1 MYSAVLPPSLMLF
14 FILISYFCI
23 KCLILQFHLDKG
35 IIAFNRGDPAEGE
48 QFCRKKKS
56 RRRQRP
62 HPTPSTI
69 NSANKTLLTINPRPN
84 VLPSSDCSQFYFLL
98 RTKTPPPARAS
109 PPILE
114 LPVLFPASC
123 HWQLTVFLS
132 SSLILYFAHWEF
144 INWDCFVGCPLE
156 RLAEYPV
163 YPFYDLN
170 ELLHFSF
177 NFWFPAKI
185 GGQLPNWLSNGLGW
199 ANWAKWGVR
208 ILNRIEL

>member
-1 MYSAVLPPSLMLF
+1 MLF

-62 HPTPSTI
+62 HPTPATI

-109 PPILE
+109 PPIFE
-114 LPVLFPASC
+114 LLFPFPASC
-123 HWQLTVFLS
+123 NWQLTVFLS
-132 SSLILYFAHWEF
+132 SSLILYFARWEF
-144 INWDCFVGCPLE
+144 INWDCFVVRPIRKACRCRVSRISLQRSQRTSSFLFQLLISSQDWWPTSQLTEQRPWLGKLGQVGSPDLE
-156 RLAEYPV
+156 
-163 YPFYDLN
+163 
-170 ELLHFSF
+170 
-177 NFWFPAKI
+177 
-185 GGQLPNWLSNGLGW
+185 
-199 ANWAKWGVR
+199 
-208 ILNRIEL
+208 

>member
-1 MYSAVLPPSLMLF
+1 MQ
-14 FILISYFCI
+14 ISSWQGGLLLSIEEIQPRVTKFAERR
-23 KCLILQFHLDKG
+23 KVG
-35 IIAFNRGDPAEGE
+35 GD
-48 QFCRKKKS
+48 RD
-56 RRRQRP
+56 
-62 HPTPSTI
+62 PTPLQPLTTLPTKLSWQSTPAQCPPI
-69 NSANKTLLTINPRPN
+69 IRLLSIPFSAQNQNSASR
-84 VLPSSDCSQFYFLL
+84 S
-98 RTKTPPPARAS
+98 R
-109 PPILE
+109 
-114 LPVLFPASC
+114 
-123 HWQLTVFLS
+123 LS
-132 SSLILYFAHWEF
+132 SHFRALVIDNWQCSCLQVWYSILPIERSS
-144 INWDCFVGCPLE
+144 IEIVLLSVLLG